1 MTHRKLEV
9 AEVIEA
15 FWIEKYLTY
24 IQRPD
29 GTLESTDHIFL
40 AEYALRNG
48 VEDAHL
54 FDAEFFRIGSDT
66 PIASYSGADRLWCNR
81 KWVNRKARSFD
92 SLQELDQAFPPSDQY
107 YWKIGGAHFEC
118 TTTPLC
124 LGGPHH
130 VTEIPRPHAL
140 RLYQDNAP
148 VADCMNIAPGLPLY
162 IEWDQFPDGKPG
174 MLFDDLIFL
183 FIDNHEGEVVY
194 FGGLPIDP
202 DYITYRSTSATIPA
216 NTMKPGEPYTVFY
229 SQCRMVDQ
237 NESQGVFNVAV
248 NSFGME
254 LEIHTRGTPAPGAWQ
269 GARKMAPFR
278 WKRKTQVPTGL
289 ETWPTILDN

>member
-1 MTHRKLEV
+1 MTHPRLET
-9 AEVIEA
+9 ADVIEA

-24 IQRPD
+24 IQRHD

-40 AEYALRNG
+40 AEYALRND
-48 VEDAHL
+48 VADAQL
-54 FDAEFFRIGSDT
+54 FDAAFFRVGSDT
-66 PIASYSGADRLWCNR
+66 PIATYSGEDRLWCNQ

-92 SLQELDQAFPPSDQY
+92 SLPALDQAYPPADQY
-107 YWKIGGAHFEC
+107 YWKIGGPHFEC

-130 VTEIPRPHAL
+130 RTEIPRPHAL
-140 RLYQDNAP
+140 RLFQDSERVVDYLSIDP
-148 VADCMNIAPGLPLY
+148 DQPLQ
-162 IEWDQFPDGKPG
+162 IEWDPFPNGKPG
-174 MLFDDLIFL
+174 LLFDDLIFL

-202 DYITYRSTSATIPA
+202 DYITYRSTSATIAA
-216 NTMKPGEPYTVFY
+216 NTLKPGEPYTVFF

-237 NESQGVFNVAV
+237 NRSQGVFNVAV

-254 LEIHTRGTPAPGAWQ
+254 LEIHTRGTPAPGACR
-269 GARKMAPFR
+269 GPRKMAPFR
-278 WKRKTQVPTGL
+278 WTRKTRIPGSL